1 MGFPEFRNEDCLKE
15 LHMSELPE
23 IKVTFPGGLRA
34 DAEYKGFVVKTDQ
47 PVQHGGDGT
56 ALAPFDLFL
65 VSIAACAGFY
75 TVAFCREREIPTEK
89 AGVVMRMEKDPQSK
103 LIGKITL
110 EVRLPSDFPEK
121 YKKAIVKA
129 VDTCTVKLNVM
140 NAPAFEVLTKF
151 SD

>member
-1 MGFPEFRNEDCLKE
+1 MG
-15 LHMSELPE
+15 ELPE

-47 PVQHGGDGT
+47 PVRQGGDGT

-89 AGVVMRMEKDPQSK
+89 AAVVMSMEKDPASK
-103 LIGKITL
+103 LVGRIKI
-110 EVRLPSDFPEK
+110 EVRLPADFPEK
-121 YKKAIVKA
+121 YKRAIVKA
-129 VDTCTVKLNVM
+129 VETCTVKLNIM
-140 NAPAFEVLTKF
+140 KAPAFEVVAKF
-151 SD
+151 QD